1 MYSGAAI
8 PLKRERMDEFDDD
21 DDELDEDVCSR
32 TLIVSNGSAIVVLFN
47 MLAIVVLLYALKLS
61 CE

>member
-8 PLKRERMDEFDDD
+8 PLKRERMDVFDD

-47 MLAIVVLLYALKLS
+47 MLAIVVLLYALKLL

>member
-8 PLKRERMDEFDDD
+8 PLKRERMDEFDD

-32 TLIVSNGSAIVVLFN
+32 TLIVSNGSAIDCVVFGLCILF
-47 MLAIVVLLYALKLS
+47 LFVDRR
-61 CE
+61 ERE

>member
-8 PLKRERMDEFDDD
+8 PLKRERMDVFAA

-32 TLIVSNGSAIVVLFN
+32 TLIVSNGSAIVVLCC
-47 MLAIVVLLYALKLS
+47 VVM
-61 CE
+61 